1 MNPAK
6 PNKGGIFMNP
16 LMLTLNLKEGYISLN
31 EGTLE
36 ALGHPKQIQLRLND
50 EEASLVLMPCTMNDA
65 EAVVVPTD
73 PVIRYEIGAKYLLRR
88 IKGFTGWQDDMP
100 RSCEGEFIPSHQA
113 IRFCLKNAVPIG
125 SPSDQQG
132 E

>member
-1 MNPAK
+1 
-6 PNKGGIFMNP
+6 MNP

-50 EEASLVLMPCTMNDA
+50 EEASLALMPCTMNDA

-88 IKGFTGWQDDMP
+88 IKGFTGWQDDQP
-100 RSCEGEFIPSHQA
+100 RSCEGEYIPSHQA
-113 IRFCLKNAVPIG
+113 IRFCLRNAIAIG
-125 SPSDQQG
+125 ALSEG